1 MNAITRVRIA
11 VVGLLSAAAL
21 VGATAMVTVAHHP
34 QHKAPVAD
42 AAPAPGSAASP
53 SLWEHEGG

>member
-21 VGATAMVTVAHHP
+21 VGATAMVTVDHP

-42 AAPAPGSAASP
+42 AASP
-53 SLWEHEGG
+53 SQYEHSGG